1 MDKSLLRHNIVNVI
15 FFLFIINNVNGQICS
30 FKIKG
35 VKYQVVDSIKVFD
48 TDFTILVGANKI
60 DTCFLKLSPFSMIN
74 FKKGYVDICTELKMS
89 NNIVRKNLDYTFL
102 GLVDKDTHK
111 QYICKTINLFEICDY
126 KKLKCI
132 LIRKKSSKF

>member
-1 MDKSLLRHNIVNVI
+1 MDKCLLRYNIVV
-15 FFLFIINNVNGQICS
+15 LLLLIINYANGQICS

-35 VKYQVVDSIKVFD
+35 VKYQVIDSIKGFD
-48 TDFTILVGANKI
+48 TDFEILVGVNKT
-60 DTCFLKLSPFSMIN
+60 DTLFLKLSSFSMMN

-89 NNIVRKNLDYTFL
+89 NSIVRKNLDYTFL
-102 GLVDKDTHK
+102 ELIDKDTHK
-111 QYICKTINLFEICDY
+111 QYFCKTINLFEICDY